1 MNVDQYIGGIE
12 HAILHLLYARFFTK
26 FLRDIGVT
34 AADEPF
40 ERLLTQGM
48 VTKETY
54 YCTNHGYLLPEEVDE
69 KHRCRKCGQKVEIG
83 RIEKMSKSK
92 KNVIDPD
99 DIVEQYGADTA
110 RLFILFASP
119 PERDLEWSE
128 KGVEGAFRFLNRVY
142 RLFAGAEKLFH
153 SRREKVL
160 AYERKIGLEAKRS
173 GIEGDI
179 LHVVHRTIK
188 KVSEDI
194 EHRYHF
200 NTAIAAIMEL
210 VNFLYGLEPDSLKK
224 GEAGLLA
231 YLSGL
236 KHLLLL
242 LFPFA
247 PHIAEELWHR
257 MGFEGFLLC
266 HPWPEW
272 IDAYTEQ
279 DVVTIVVQVNGKL
292 RSKFEAPRDA
302 EQDELREVALQ
313 DERIRGYTNGKSVVK
328 TIVIPNKL
336 VNIVVRDR

>member
-1 MNVDQYIGGIE
+1 
-12 HAILHLLYARFFTK
+12 
-26 FLRDIGVT
+26 
-34 AADEPF
+34 
-40 ERLLTQGM
+40 M

-54 YCTNHGYLLPEEVDE
+54 YCTDHGYLFPQDVDE
-69 KHRCRKCGQKVEIG
+69 KHRCRKCGKSVEIG

-99 DIVEQYGADTA
+99 DIVDQYGADTA

-142 RLFAGAEKLFH
+142 RLFSGTEKYFSNHGGRLPP
-153 SRREKVL
+153 
-160 AYERKIGLEAKRS
+160 YEEEVASGPKRS
-173 GIEGDI
+173 GLEGDI
-179 LHVVHRTIK
+179 LHAVHKTIR

-194 EHRYHF
+194 EKRFHF
-200 NTAIAAIMEL
+200 NTAIAAIMEM
-210 VNFLYGLEPDSLKK
+210 VNFFYGLEPEKLKK
-224 GEAGLLA
+224 NDKPAFLA

-242 LFPFA
+242 LFPFV

-257 MGFEGFLLC
+257 VGFESLLLG
-266 HPWPEW
+266 HAWPSW
-272 IDAYTEQ
+272 IDRYTEQ

-302 EQDELREVALQ
+302 GQEELLTLALQ
-313 DERIRGYTNGKSVVK
+313 DERIQGHTGGKTILK

-336 VNIVVRDR
+336 VNIVVK